1 MPHRNEP
8 IDGELNYEW
17 IIPEINKLGYDGY
30 AGAEYN
36 PKKNTDD
43 GISWLKVFKNYK

>member
-8 IDGELNYEW
+8 IDGELNYKW

-36 PKKNTDD
+36 PKTTTDE
-43 GISWLKVFKNYK
+43 GISWLKSFRNFR